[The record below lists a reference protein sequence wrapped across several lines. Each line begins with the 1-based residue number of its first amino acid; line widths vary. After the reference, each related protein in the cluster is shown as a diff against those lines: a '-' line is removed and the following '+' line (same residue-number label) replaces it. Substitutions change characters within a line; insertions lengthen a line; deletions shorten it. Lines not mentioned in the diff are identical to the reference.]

1 MNRYRSGALA
11 LGVPPA
17 KIWLP
22 CSVSRLKLNPSP
34 KAPRPTL
41 SATHPWFKPPPPE
54 APYCQLQCRNAP
66 ANVQTAD
73 RGHAACGMT
82 TVHDPNPLGL
92 TILCFDLLEESPQG
106 ALITGIAGKH
116 FISQRKTFWCHNQ
129 SDDHLYTI
137 RSLVTTVTKLALI
150 IFSKGWLAFEIST
163 G

>member
-54 APYCQLQCRNAP
+54 APYCQLQCRDAP
-66 ANVQTAD
+66 ANVQTAA
-73 RGHAACGMT
+73 GVAKAT
-82 TVHDPNPLGL
+82 PLQRL
-92 TILCFDLLEESPQG
+92 KES
-106 ALITGIAGKH
+106 AWL
-116 FISQRKTFWCHNQ
+116 RNQ
-129 SDDHLYTI
+129 SPLFGLGRVSVRVKACTQL
-137 RSLVTTVTKLALI
+137 RVRVRGRLVVVWN
-150 IFSKGWLAFEIST
+150 GISWISRVE
-163 G
+163 